1 LNLSLDIARR
11 YLLGKKSTNA
21 INIITWVSI
30 TGLSIGTA
38 ALITILSVFNGFEEV
53 LIGLFDSFN
62 PQIKVT
68 PISGKYF
75 TISDTTY
82 TELLS
87 LPEVGY
93 VSRSLEEV
101 ALFDYDG
108 VQEVGIIKGVDD
120 QYKMATD
127 IDSSL
132 RVGKFVLEKSRI
144 RQAIFGSGLSNKL
157 SINHNDALTPVDI
170 YLPTIENKG
179 PLAKDYKQMPFYPSG
194 VFTAGSEADMQYAV
208 THIDYVAELLDL
220 KDTYSHL
227 EIKLN
232 SSTSTREGKAKVLQ
246 ILGPEFKALDRYEQD
261 ETFFKVMNTEKWVSF
276 VIASFIL
283 FIIAFNLVGS
293 LWMLVL
299 EKKLDLSILQALGFT
314 RERVRNLILSEGI
327 LVTVLGLVS
336 GIILAVIIYFL
347 QKTFG
352 LISIP
357 DGFMIDSYPIKMKLL
372 DILLVSATVLS
383 IGILASLLPALRAAK
398 ITPYVRQEV

>member
-1 LNLSLDIARR
+1 MNLSLDIARR

-30 TGLSIGTA
+30 SGLSIGTA

-62 PQIKVT
+62 PQIKVS
-68 PISGKYF
+68 PVSGKYF
-75 TISDTTY
+75 TLDDSVYNNLVT
-82 TELLS
+82 
-87 LPEVGY
+87 LPEVEY
-93 VSRSLEEV
+93 VSKSLQEV

-108 VQEVGIIKGVDD
+108 IQEVGIIKGVDD
-120 QYKMATD
+120 QYKLATD

-132 RVGKFVLEKSRI
+132 RMGKFILDKSRI
-144 RQAIFGSGLSNKL
+144 RQAIFGSGLSTKL
-157 SINHNDALTPVDI
+157 SINHNDAITPVEI
-170 YLPTIENKG
+170 YMPTRENRG
-179 PLAKDYKQMPFYPSG
+179 PLAKDYKQMPLYPSG

-220 KDTYSHL
+220 DNTYSHL
-227 EIKLN
+227 EIKLKE
-232 SSTSTREGKAKVLQ
+232 SITTAKGKDKIIEV
-246 ILGPEFKALDRYEQD
+246 LGPEFKAEDRYEQD

-276 VIASFIL
+276 VIVSFIL

-314 RERVRNLILSEGI
+314 KERVRNLILSEGL
-327 LVTVLGLVS
+327 LVTILGLVS
-336 GIILAVIIYFL
+336 GIILAIIIYIL
-347 QKTFG
+347 QKQFG

-357 DGFMIDSYPIKMKLL
+357 DGFMIDSYPIKMKLF
-372 DILLVSATVLS
+372 DILLVSFTVLT
-383 IGILASLLPALRAAK
+383 IGVLASLLPALRAAR

>member
-1 LNLSLDIARR
+1 MNLSLDIARR

-62 PQIKVT
+62 PQVKISPV
-68 PISGKYF
+68 SGKYF
-75 TISDTTY
+75 TIPDSTY
-82 TELLS
+82 NELLS
-87 LPEVGY
+87 LPEVAY
-93 VSRSLEEV
+93 VSKSLEEV

-108 VQEVGIIKGVDD
+108 IQEVGIIKGVDD
-120 QYKMATD
+120 RFRMATD

-132 RVGKFVLEKSRI
+132 RMGKLILEKTGFK
-144 RQAIFGSGLSNKL
+144 QAVFGSGLSTKL
-157 SINHNDALTPVDI
+157 SINHNDAIAPVEV
-170 YLPTIENKG
+170 YVPTRENRG
-179 PLAKDYKQMPFYPSG
+179 PLAKDYERMAIYPSG

-220 KDTYSHL
+220 KGYYSHL
-227 EIKLN
+227 EIKLKEN
-232 SSTSTREGKAKVLQ
+232 ISANLGKEKILMV
-246 ILGPEFKALDRYEQD
+246 LGPEFKAQDRYEQD

-276 VIASFIL
+276 VIATFIL

-314 RERVRNLILSEGI
+314 REKVRNLILSEG
-327 LVTVLGLVS
+327 LMVTILGLVS
-336 GIILAVIIYFL
+336 GIVLAVIIYIL
-347 QKTFG
+347 QKQFG

-357 DGFMIDSYPIKMKLL
+357 DGFMIDSYPIKMKTT
-372 DILLVSATVLS
+372 DILLVSITVLT
-383 IGILASLLPALRAAK
+383 IGILASLLPALRAAR